1 MFKPYFLIPEIF
13 SPITVTGQRDA
24 THPFNAVPAESG
36 NPPEYLT
43 ATIDLSI
50 DGRHVRLEAPA
61 PTAPVRP
68 IELLPLFQSLSDA
81 FVGLAVRS
89 AEEEGSKISC
99 KKGCGACCRQLVPIS
114 ATEARRIRDLV
125 NDTPEPRRSQILA
138 RFEAARKLLDEAGLL
153 GRLMEPDKIAQD
165 ESGKLGHQYFS
176 MGIPCPFLEDESC
189 SIHADR
195 PIACREY
202 LVTNPAENCA
212 RPTAETVQCIKMT
225 VKASTALRLL
235 TLRSPRD
242 DTWVPLILA
251 PSWAEAHPDDSPP
264 LPGTEL
270 VRQFFSHLT
279 TKDLPGADQSALMR

>member
-1 MFKPYFLIPEIF
+1 VPEE
-13 SPITVTGQRDA
+13 P
-24 THPFNAVPAESG
+24 G
-36 NPPEYLT
+36 NQPEYLT

-50 DGRHVRLEAPA
+50 EGRHIRLEVPA

-81 FVGLAVRS
+81 FVGVAVKS
-89 AEEEGSKISC
+89 AEEEGAKISC

-125 NDTPEPRRSQILA
+125 NEMPEPRRSEILA
-138 RFEAARKLLDEAGLL
+138 RFEAARKLLEEAGLL
-153 GRLMEPDKIAQD
+153 GRLMEPDKIPQGETNA
-165 ESGKLGHQYFS
+165 LGIQYFWK
-176 MGIPCPFLEDESC
+176 GIPCPFLEDESC

-235 TLRSPRD
+235 TLRSPED

-251 PSWAEAHPDDSPP
+251 PSWAETHPDQSSPV
-264 LPGTEL
+264 PGTEL

-279 TKDLPGADQSALMR
+279 SKDLPGADQSALMK